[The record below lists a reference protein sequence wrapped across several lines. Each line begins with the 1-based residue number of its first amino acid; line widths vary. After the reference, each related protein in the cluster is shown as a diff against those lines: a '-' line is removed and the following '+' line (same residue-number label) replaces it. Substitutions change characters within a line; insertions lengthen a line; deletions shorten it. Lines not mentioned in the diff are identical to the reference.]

1 MIVTST
7 EERKAGKG
15 ARYKMDAH
23 EYLSQAYR
31 LEQRIQIRMEE
42 LKNLRALAEDVGS
55 PGFEEH
61 YNPNHPTE
69 ASFTKTL
76 ERIWEKEQEVN
87 EELNDLIRL
96 RGEIQQTI
104 NQVEDVDERLIL
116 TYRYLKNC
124 SWNQISDK
132 LCVSD
137 RTIRRWYNNALSH
150 VEVPP
155 RSLEKYQNK

>member
-7 EERKAGKG
+7 EEMKAGKG
-15 ARYKMDAH
+15 VGYKMDAH

-31 LEQRIQIRMEE
+31 LEQRIQIKMEE
-42 LKNLRALAEDVGS
+42 LTKLRTLAADVGS

-61 YNPNHPTE
+61 NNPNHPTD
-69 ASFTKTL
+69 APFTKTL
-76 ERIWEKEQEVN
+76 ERIWEKEKEVN
-87 EELNDLIRL
+87 EELNQLIRL
-96 RGEIQQTI
+96 RSEIQETI
-104 NQVEDVDERLIL
+104 NQVENVDERLIL

-124 SWNQISDK
+124 SWSQISEE

-150 VEVPP
+150 VEVPTHY
-155 RSLEKYQNK
+155 LEKCQNK